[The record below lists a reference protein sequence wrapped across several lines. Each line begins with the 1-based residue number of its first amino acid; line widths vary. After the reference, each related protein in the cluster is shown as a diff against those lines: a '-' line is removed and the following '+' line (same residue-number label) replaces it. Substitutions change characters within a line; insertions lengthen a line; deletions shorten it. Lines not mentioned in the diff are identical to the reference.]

1 MPLKHNNTATT
12 APPQRDVVWTVAVR
26 RKDSTQNKLKEIGY
40 GVQGR
45 QTRRANFIKVRFN
58 VKAKSVWDLNFA

>member
-12 APPQRDVVWTVAVR
+12 APPQRDVVWAVAVR
-26 RKDSTQNKLKEIGY
+26 RKDSTQNKVNETGD

-45 QTRRANFIKVRFN
+45 ETRRAGFMKVRFN
-58 VKAKSVWDLNFA
+58 VKAKFVWNLNFA